1 MRDTE
6 DGQFGAR
13 IVLTAPGKAS
23 FTLIAMRHVAEQ
35 SFFNIVKKDL
45 DSHDAVLC
53 EGAPG
58 RNLMTRLHRSICTK
72 GLVAQGDGL
81 PWDGQSHWYSAD
93 MDPKE
98 LRSRLLRAL
107 GWRWI
112 PVLAVVLFLVIF
124 GRALWLHKW
133 IDQVPEDEDG
143 SEEDHGDESTA
154 ERIEKLL
161 GKDTRRVLLDDRD
174 AILAG
179 YCASMMEGWSE
190 ARIAVPWGAA
200 HIPQLVRYLTEQ
212 HGYEVADKSWQRIRG
227 WTVSRP
233 RALETRRPSADR
245 HGPAS
250 PG

>member
-1 MRDTE
+1 MEVMRDTE

-98 LRSRLLRAL
+98 LRNRLLRAL

-133 IDQVPEDEDG
+133 IDQVPEDEK
-143 SEEDHGDESTA
+143 A
-154 ERIEKLL
+154 
-161 GKDTRRVLLDDRD
+161 DR
-174 AILAG
+174 LARLQ
-179 YCASMMEGWSE
+179 A
-190 ARIAVPWGAA
+190 
-200 HIPQLVRYLTEQ
+200 LLTEQ
-212 HGYEVADKSWQRIRG
+212 QTAFQEAQVGKTLPVLIEKPGRKDGQMVGRSPYLQAVHLDASQDLTGAIVDVAIVAAGRNSLSGALRQTAHVQR
-227 WTVSRP
+227 
-233 RALETRRPSADR
+233 
-245 HGPAS
+245 
-250 PG
+250 